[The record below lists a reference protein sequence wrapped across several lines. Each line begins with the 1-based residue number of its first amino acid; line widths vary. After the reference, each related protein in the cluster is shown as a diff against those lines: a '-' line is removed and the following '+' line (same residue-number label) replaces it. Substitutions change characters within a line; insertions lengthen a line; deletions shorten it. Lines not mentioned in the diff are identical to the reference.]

1 MLFILPKQVK
11 EALLFYGCAETY
23 KRRGIHP
30 KGSPVRYALAP
41 IVHDHGGR
49 ARAALEALQRGSL
62 RHRIRRLF
70 RRKRSAGM
78 PREITVPAPINP
90 QPSLGLIPADRADT
104 NEA

>member
-1 MLFILPKQVK
+1 MLFLPKQVK

-30 KGSPVRYALAP
+30 KGSPVRYEAAP
-41 IVHDHGGR
+41 IVQDHGGR
-49 ARAALEALQRGSL
+49 ARAALDELERLSF

-70 RRKRSAGM
+70 RGKGTGKALRTIS
-78 PREITVPAPINP
+78 TPAPLNP
-90 QPSLGLIPADRADT
+90 QSSLGLVPSELADT

>member
-1 MLFILPKQVK
+1 MLFLPKQVK

-23 KRRGIHP
+23 KRRGIHA
-30 KGSPVRYALAP
+30 KGSPRRRYSLAP

-49 ARAALEALQRGSL
+49 ARAALEELERLSL

-70 RRKRSAGM
+70 RGKGASKA
-78 PREITVPAPINP
+78 PRTITTPASLNQ
-90 QPSLGLIPADRADT
+90 QPSLGLIPPELADT